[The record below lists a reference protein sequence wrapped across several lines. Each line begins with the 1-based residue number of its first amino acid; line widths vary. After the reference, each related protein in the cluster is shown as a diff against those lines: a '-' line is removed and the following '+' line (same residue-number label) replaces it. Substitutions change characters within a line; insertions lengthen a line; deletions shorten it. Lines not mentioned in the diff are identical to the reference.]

1 MFDLLIQAILLTAAN
16 YLLVLYLTDI
26 TVDGPFD
33 IFNWVRARV
42 GIRLNYVYDLDA
54 DTQELVDS
62 EHDGQFL
69 ARVLSCHRCTSPYT
83 AAGLILL
90 SYLLGFLSPSWAD
103 VVLWLAVTGTTIRLF
118 E

>member
-1 MFDLLIQAILLTAAN
+1 MLDLLIQAILLTAAN

-33 IFNWVRARV
+33 AFQWVRAKV
-42 GIRLNYVYDLDA
+42 GIRLLYVFDLET
-54 DTQELVDS
+54 DTKELVDS
-62 EHDGQFL
+62 EHDGQFF
-69 ARVLSCHRCTSPYT
+69 AKVLSCHRCASPYT

-90 SYLLGFLSPSWAD
+90 SYLLGFLNPSWGG
-103 VVLWLAVTGTTIRLF
+103 VVLWLAVTGATIYLF